1 MPRHTESATRSEA
14 LTRPVP
20 CLCSIVCWFIQDAA
34 KVVCYRFLKKY
45 NIFDINGT
53 KSKKAATA
61 ALEARL

>member
-1 MPRHTESATRSEA
+1 M
-14 LTRPVP
+14 
-20 CLCSIVCWFIQDAA
+20 CWFIQDAA